1 MDGGVEVA
9 RMPPPYRGGWRCGAS
24 QDDANHQHPQPGAA
38 EDRDGELT
46 RRTPAIY
53 FGILELEDGG
63 VALVGD
69 TADVYFVK
77 LEPGGTEAHKDAAS
91 MPQWMGGAC

>member
-1 MDGGVEVA
+1 
-9 RMPPPYRGGWRCGAS
+9 MPPPYRGGWRCGAS